1 MATKRVYLSSTF
13 VDLKDF
19 RDKVLERLRRAQ
31 SVAVAM
37 EYYAAFDD
45 RPADKCLADVASC
58 QIYVG
63 ILAKRYGYVPD
74 ENNPERLSIT
84 EMEYRRACEP
94 GDDKP
99 ALARLMFQLD
109 PDEPWRDRF
118 NDKVT
123 GDNEAGARIDR
134 FRSEVSK
141 RHGIR
146 LFRNPE
152 ELAGLVLE
160 AILAT
165 LQRDETP
172 AAAGASKPSYRWL
185 AAWDFSAYMA
195 HKGKDFVG
203 RSWLFRDIDAW
214 LAQPAPRA
222 LLIRADFGV
231 GKSAIMA
238 ELIRRN
244 PAGAIVGWH
253 FCQHDTQDT
262 LNPVTFVRSLAA
274 QFATALPGYRTLVE
288 AEAAL
293 QDGLDR
299 AGEDPA
305 STFEAAIVAPLARIE
320 PPNGPR
326 LLVVDALDE
335 ALEFDA
341 AAGQRHG
348 SIIRLLANKAGRLPD
363 WLRLLVTS
371 RNNPD
376 VIRPLSTFGLKE
388 IDAENIANQA
398 DLRDYALLRCMREP
412 LATRLCETNRSA
424 EDIADLLRD
433 KSLGKFLYTIR
444 ALDDLENGNISP
456 DDLAGLPPGMD
467 SFYLDAFE
475 RRFAR
480 AGRNYNEARD
490 LLGVLALAKEPLPLA
505 TLAEILGQPEAALQ
519 AVRRLLPDFIR
530 LRGKLWAFDHFS
542 LAEWLTG
549 VGNDGF
555 ARAGDYAVVVA
566 AAAERLSAWALQ
578 RISHGN
584 AHESQYLVRHL
595 AAHLADANE
604 RRDVFRKLMLT
615 SYDWLA
621 ERLRLRGADA
631 LIADCGHLGDAP
643 EAPSMR
649 ALLRSSAHVLRRYP
663 DQLPAQLLGRVRS
676 LGEADNP
683 LTELLAAT
691 KAWFDRRPTDPNGP
705 ILLPTTGSLRISAS
719 QIARFEGHTAGV
731 TSLVALADG
740 RLASGSYDDTVRL
753 WDPEGIGEPR
763 VLEGHTDGITSLVA
777 LADGRLASGS
787 DDGTVR
793 LWDPAGGRAPRVL
806 EGHTDGITSLVAL
819 ADGRLASG
827 SEDGTVRLWDPEG
840 VREPRVLEGHTGWVT
855 SLVALADGRL
865 ASASDDGTVRLW
877 DPAGMGEPRVLE
889 LHTSLV
895 TSLVALADGRLAYG
909 SDDGTVRLWD
919 LEGGREPRVLEGH
932 TREVTSLVALADGRL
947 ASASVD
953 GTVRLWDPEGM
964 GEPRVLE
971 GHTDGITSL
980 VALADGRLASGSFEG
995 TVRLW
1000 DPEGVRE
1007 PGVLEGHT
1015 GWVTSLMALA
1025 DGRLASASWDG
1036 TVRLWDPEG
1045 VREQRVLEGHTD
1057 WVTSLVALADG
1068 RLASGSGDN
1077 TVRLWDPRGRARAAR
1092 PRRSHGSGHKP
1103 RGAGRR
1109 PARLRVD

>member
-1 MATKRVYLSSTF
+1 M
-13 VDLKDF
+13 
-19 RDKVLERLRRAQ
+19 
-31 SVAVAM
+31 
-37 EYYAAFDD
+37 
-45 RPADKCLADVASC
+45 
-58 QIYVG
+58 
-63 ILAKRYGYVPD
+63 
-74 ENNPERLSIT
+74 
-84 EMEYRRACEP
+84 
-94 GDDKP
+94 
-99 ALARLMFQLD
+99 
-109 PDEPWRDRF
+109 
-118 NDKVT
+118 
-123 GDNEAGARIDR
+123 
-134 FRSEVSK
+134 
-141 RHGIR
+141 
-146 LFRNPE
+146 
-152 ELAGLVLE
+152 LE

-172 AAAGASKPSYRWL
+172 AAAGASKPSYRWP

-203 RSWLFRDIDAW
+203 RNWLFRDIDAW

-238 ELIRRN
+238 ELVRRN
-244 PAGAIVGWH
+244 PEGAIVGWH

-288 AEAAL
+288 ADAAL

-299 AGEDPA
+299 AGEDSA
-305 STFEAAIVAPLARIE
+305 SAFEAAIVAPLARIE
-320 PPNGPR
+320 PPNGAR
-326 LLVVDALDE
+326 LLVIDALDE
-335 ALEFDA
+335 ALELDA
-341 AAGQRHG
+341 AAARRHG

-398 DLRDYALLRCMREP
+398 DLRDYALLRCLREP
-412 LATRLCETNRSA
+412 LAARLCETNRSA
-424 EDIADLLRD
+424 EEIADLLRD

-467 SFYLDAFE
+467 GFYLDAFE

-480 AGRNYNEARD
+480 AGRNYDEARD

-549 VGNDGF
+549 VGDDGF
-555 ARAGDYAVVVA
+555 ARAGDYAVDVA
-566 AAAERLSAWALQ
+566 AAAERFHAWASDKIRQ
-578 RISHGN
+578 GK
-584 AHESQYLVRHL
+584 AHESAYLVRHL
-595 AAHLADANE
+595 AAHLGDTNE

-621 ERLRLRGADA
+621 ERLRLAGADA
-631 LIADCGHLGDAP
+631 LIADCAHLGDAP
-643 EAPSMR
+643 EAPSLR
-649 ALLRSSAHVLRRYP
+649 ALFCSSAHVLRRHT
-663 DQLPAQLLGRVRS
+663 DQLPAQLLGRIRS
-676 LGEADNP
+676 LGKADNP
-683 LTELLAAT
+683 LAELLAAT
-691 KAWFDRRPTDPNGP
+691 KTWLDRRPTDPNHP

-719 QIARFEGHTAGV
+719 QIARFEGHTDSV
-731 TSLVALADG
+731 ST
-740 RLASGSYDDTVRL
+740 
-753 WDPEGIGEPR
+753 
-763 VLEGHTDGITSLVA
+763 LVA

-793 LWDPAGGRAPRVL
+793 LWDPEGMGEPRVF
-806 EGHTDGITSLVAL
+806 EGHTGGVKSLVAL

-827 SEDGTVRLWDPEG
+827 SDDNTVRLWEPAG
-840 VREPRVLEGHTGWVT
+840 VREPRI
-855 SLVALADGRL
+855 LVG
-865 ASASDDGTVRLW
+865 
-877 DPAGMGEPRVLE
+877 
-889 LHTSLV
+889 HTSLV
-895 TSLVALADGRLAYG
+895 TSLVALADGRLASASFDGTVRLWDPDGVGEPRVLEGHTNWVTSLVSLADGRLASG

-919 LEGGREPRVLEGH
+919 PEGVREPRVLEGH

-947 ASASVD
+947 ASGSVD
-953 GTVRLWDPEGM
+953 GTVRLWDPDGVR
-964 GEPRVLE
+964 EPRVLE
-971 GHTDGITSL
+971 GHTN
-980 VALADGRLASGSFEG
+980 
-995 TVRLW
+995 
-1000 DPEGVRE
+1000 
-1007 PGVLEGHT
+1007 
-1015 GWVTSLMALA
+1015 WVTSLVSLA

-1045 VREQRVLEGHTD
+1045 VREPRVLEGHRFWVTSLVALAD
-1057 WVTSLVALADG
+1057 GRLASASDDNTVRLWDPEGVHEPRVLGGHTRQVTSLVALADG
-1068 RLASGSGDN
+1068 RLASGSVDGTARLWDPDGVREPRVLEGHRFWVTSLVALADGRIASASGDGTVRLWDPEGMGEPRILKRHTREVTSLVALADGRLASGSDDGTVRLWDPEGVHEPRVLEGHTGRVTSLVALADARLASGSADN
-1077 TVRLWDPRGRARAAR
+1077 TVRLWDLEGVREPRVLEGHMNSVTSLVALADGRLASASKDGAVRLWDTRFGRQIALFVADAAI
-1092 PRRSHGSGHKP
+1092 SALAAA
-1103 RGAGRR
+1103 GADTLAAGDATGAVHFLKLD
-1109 PARLRVD
+1109 P